1 MKRILLAVTML
12 MLVLPAM
19 RQAEAGTDVSI
30 DFFYD
35 NVGSDGSWVEVADY
49 GYCWQPSV
57 AVSNSKWRPYSD
69 GYWAYTDVGW
79 TWVSYEDFG
88 WATYHYGRWTR
99 LRDRGW
105 FWVPGREWG
114 PAWVSWRTGG
124 DYVGWAPLPPRG
136 REMDYDGRPISGQVD
151 VEFDIGP
158 AYYNFVDVR
167 YIGEPVLR
175 ERIFEPNLNVTYIS
189 KTVNVTNITY
199 ANSTVYNYGP
209 DYNTLSR
216 YSTRPIRRMALER
229 DTNVDLSVA
238 VKSNGLMRVQG
249 DKLVIAA
256 PPLLQKPPKPI
267 APKMVKEKIEK
278 PAFERGW
285 DVVPDPKAQAEL
297 KQKMKSEDPKNVPP
311 PSIKPHENAET
322 AQSPASASPAASAP
336 GTIPATAASPAVPA
350 NPAASTAPAAAASPP
365 VTPDKGKGKNKR
377 LENAS
382 PLPTAPA
389 SVNPA
394 SSPATTP
401 GKLKKERG
409 ENPAP
414 AVSPSSA
421 TAPAASPAPTLNKPS
436 DRQRNS
442 PSSLATSPDGTP
454 FREPPMRDKEVKK
467 DKRTEKAPD
476 TMPPTRQPSDA
487 LTEKAPRKPKDEP
500 TPAPAPPNRAV
511 QPESPPKRPLPPDR
525 VVAPNREAPPDAPR
539 KHPLPPERVAPT
551 PGPATNGPVKTE
563 APPSKRG
570 PEKKT
575 TEPVPSPGS

>member
-12 MLVLPAM
+12 VLVLPAM
-19 RQAEAGTDVSI
+19 RQADAGTDVSI

-35 NVGSDGSWVEVADY
+35 NVGSDGTWAEVADY

-136 REMDYDGRPISGQVD
+136 GGEVDYDDRPINGQVD
-151 VEFDIGP
+151 VDFDIGP

-175 ERIFEPNLNVTYIS
+175 ERIVEPNLNVTYIS
-189 KTVNVTNITY
+189 NTVNVTNITY
-199 ANSTVYNYGP
+199 ANSRVYNYGP
-209 DYNTLSR
+209 DYNTLNR
-216 YSTRPIRRMALER
+216 YSTRPIRRMTLEL
-229 DTNVDLSVA
+229 DANADLSVA
-238 VKSNGLMRVQG
+238 VKSKGLTRVQG
-249 DKLVIAA
+249 DKLIVAA
-256 PPLLQKPPKPI
+256 PLRLQKPPQPV

-278 PAFERGW
+278 PTFEHGW
-285 DVVPDPKAQAEL
+285 SGVSDPKAQAEL
-297 KQKMKSEDPKNVPP
+297 KQKMKSEDPKNIPP
-311 PSIKPHENAET
+311 PTIKPRENAEV
-322 AQSPASASPAASAP
+322 AQGPAGASPAGVGP
-336 GTIPATAASPAVPA
+336 GSTPAAVTSPAAPA
-350 NPAASTAPAAAASPP
+350 NPAANTAPAASARPAL
-365 VTPDKGKGKNKR
+365 TPDRDIGKNKR

-382 PLPTAPA
+382 PMLPAATPPA
-389 SVNPA
+389 KN
-394 SSPATTP
+394 
-401 GKLKKERG
+401 KKERG
-409 ENPAP
+409 EKQPAP

-421 TAPAASPAPTLNKPS
+421 SAPGTSSAPTPGKLR
-436 DRQRNS
+436 DHQRNS
-442 PSSLATSPDGTP
+442 PSSLANSPDGTP
-454 FREPPMRDKEVKK
+454 FKEAPTRDRGVTK
-467 DKRTEKAPD
+467 DKRTENAPD

-487 LTEKAPRKPKDEP
+487 LREKAPRKPKDEP
-500 TPAPAPPNRAV
+500 TAAPANRDV
-511 QPESPPKRPLPPDR
+511 QPDNAPKR
-525 VVAPNREAPPDAPR
+525 
-539 KHPLPPERVAPT
+539 PLPPERVAPANREAPPEPPRKQPLPPEHAAPP
-551 PGPATNGPVKTE
+551 PGPPANAPAKTD

-570 PEKKT
+570 PDKKAN
-575 TEPVPSPGS
+575 EPAPSPGS